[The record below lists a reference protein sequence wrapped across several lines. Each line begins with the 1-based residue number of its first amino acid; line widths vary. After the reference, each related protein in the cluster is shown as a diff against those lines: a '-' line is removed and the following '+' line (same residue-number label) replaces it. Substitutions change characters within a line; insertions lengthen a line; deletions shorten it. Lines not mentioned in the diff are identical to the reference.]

1 MNVKSISRT
10 VGLILL
16 ITGIFQLFPLLI
28 AVIDHEPRNIL
39 AYIESLCL
47 ILLVGSALLLF
58 SRGGNRMFS
67 AQEGFAAT
75 GLSWIFMSAFGA
87 LPFFLSGQ
95 IPSYVDAF
103 FEMVSGFTTTGAS
116 ILTDVE
122 ALSRCNLFWRSFSH
136 WLGGMGVLVFL
147 LAVVPGARKNGG
159 TGIYLM
165 RAESPGPSVDKL
177 TPHLR
182 QTAMILY
189 GIYILLTA
197 LCIVCLLLGGM
208 PVFDSFCIAFGTA
221 GTGGFAIKNSSMG
234 GYSYFLQTVVTVFMF
249 LFGVNFSLYYMLLLR
264 KFKAVFKNEEL
275 RLYFGI
281 AAGSIVLIAINISCM
296 YNTVYEAVHHAAFQ
310 VVSIMTT
317 TGYGTVDFEQWPAF
331 SKAILLSL
339 MFIGASA
346 GSTGGGL
353 KVSRVLLLM
362 KSIRRTIRKALHP
375 RRVQPVYMDGRAVS
389 EEICDNVNAYLAI
402 YCVIL
407 VLSFA
412 IISVDGFSIGTNFSA
427 VASCFNN
434 IGPGFELVGATQN
447 FSIYSD
453 LSKIIL
459 SLDMLLGRLEIFP
472 LLLLLSPDTWSR
484 RR

>member
-1 MNVKSISRT
+1 MNYRMIAYSVGRILVAVAATMLAPLGLSLFYGESI
-10 VGLILL
+10 
-16 ITGIFQLFPLLI
+16 
-28 AVIDHEPRNIL
+28 AL
-39 AYIESLCL
+39 AYVIPIVISVLIGLCVSAKAPKNKSLY
-47 ILLVGSALLLF
+47 G
-58 SRGGNRMFS
+58 RDGMFIV
-67 AQEGFAAT
+67 AIG
-75 GLSWIFMSAFGA
+75 WIVISIIGC
-87 LPFFLSGQ
+87 LPFYISGQ
-95 IPSYVDAF
+95 IPSFVDSF
-103 FEMVSGFTTTGAS
+103 FETVSGFTTTGSS
-116 ILTDVE
+116 ILTNVE
-122 ALSRCNLFWRSFSH
+122 ALDKSLLFWRSFTH

-234 GYSYFLQTVVTVFMF
+234 GYSCFLQTVVTVFMF

-281 AAGSIVLIAINISCM
+281 AAGSIVLIAINISRM
-296 YNTVYEAVHHAAFQ
+296 YNTVYESVHHAAFQ

-389 EEICDNVNAYLAI
+389 EEVCDNVNAYLAI

>member
-28 AVIDHEPRNIL
+28 AVIDREPRNIL

-197 LCIVCLLLGGM
+197 LCIGCLLLGGM

-221 GTGGFAIKNSSMG
+221 GTGGLAIKNSSMG
-234 GYSYFLQTVVTVFMF
+234 GYSCFLQTVVTVFMF

-281 AAGSIVLIAINISCM
+281 AAGSIVLIAINISRM
-296 YNTVYEAVHHAAFQ
+296 YNTVYESVHHAAFQ

-389 EEICDNVNAYLAI
+389 EEVCDNVNAYLAI

>member
-28 AVIDHEPRNIL
+28 AVIDHESRNIL

-234 GYSYFLQTVVTVFMF
+234 GYSCFLQTVVTVFMF

-281 AAGSIVLIAINISCM
+281 AAGSIVLIAINISRM

-389 EEICDNVNAYLAI
+389 EEVCDNVNAYLAI

>member
-28 AVIDHEPRNIL
+28 AIIDHEPRNIL

-95 IPSYVDAF
+95 IPSYVDAL

-281 AAGSIVLIAINISCM
+281 AAGSIVLIAINISRM

-389 EEICDNVNAYLAI
+389 EEVCDNVNAYLAI

>member
-165 RAESPGPSVDKL
+165 RAESPRPSVDKL

-234 GYSYFLQTVVTVFMF
+234 GYSCFLQTVVTVFMF

-281 AAGSIVLIAINISCM
+281 AAGSIVLIAINISRM
-296 YNTVYEAVHHAAFQ
+296 YNTVYESVHHAAFQ

-389 EEICDNVNAYLAI
+389 EEVCDNVNAYLAI